1 MTTILLLLLTQTPIV
16 TTTGY
21 VDSRTTGA
29 WTQFDGTPALTE
41 LAEANAQIKL
51 TPHEKA
57 TFFADAS
64 LFWQSAWLIQ
74 GGDKDLAQYRPSV
87 VLSEAYADLPLQ
99 DHFRLLVGKK
109 RIVWGA
115 GMAFNPTDLL
125 NPAKDPTDPAFQRA
139 GAWLGE
145 VEWGFEKVA
154 LSAVV
159 AGKATRQY
167 AGLPTALVVYPELPT
182 AEVVRGIATN
192 DRDDEAHFVFT
203 GRMYLLVKEVDI
215 NLIYGYSNLYADA
228 FRTKSRVGLSVS
240 RVFGDFEVHA
250 EALLYS
256 GSARAVANEDCFQA
270 PALCLFR
277 GVPLITR
284 PYLNADFI
292 NARALIGFRYQFGEN
307 GIFAAEYYFNGEG
320 QDAAGYRRLASLVLQ
335 NPALAQQ
342 ALSGSTNDPGA
353 PQKFTLEALRR
364 HYVVLQFSKPQL
376 WDDWTISAS
385 ALIGLEDLSMQLV
398 PQVQWMPKE
407 WLQLTVAL
415 YVPFAGVPEL
425 GVKVGDT
432 DYGQFS
438 LSPFKT
444 RVLVQARAFF

>member
-1 MTTILLLLLTQTPIV
+1 MNALLLLLLTQSPLV

-29 WTQFDGTPALTE
+29 WTQFDGTPTLTE

-51 TPHEKA
+51 TPHEKV

-64 LFWQSAWLIQ
+64 LFWQGAWLLQ
-74 GGDKDLAQYRPSV
+74 GEQRDLAQYRPQV
-87 VLSEAYADLPLQ
+87 VLSEFYADLPLT
-99 DHFRLLVGKK
+99 DHFRLLAGKK

-115 GMAFNPTDLL
+115 GLSFNPTDLL
-125 NPAKDPTDPAFQRA
+125 NPAKDPTDPTFQRA
-139 GAWLGE
+139 GAWLAE
-145 VEWGFEKVA
+145 AEWGFEKVA

-167 AGLPTALVVYPELPT
+167 AGLPTALVVYPELPS
-182 AEVVRGIATN
+182 AEVERGIAAD

-203 GRMYLLVKEVDI
+203 GRLYLLVKDIDI

-228 FRTKSRVGLSVS
+228 FRNKSRAGLSLS
-240 RVFGDFEVHA
+240 RVFGNLELHG

-256 GSARAVANEDCFQA
+256 GSARVSANPDCVNA
-270 PALCLFR
+270 PAMCLFQ
-277 GVPLITR
+277 GTPIISR
-284 PYLNADFI
+284 PYLDSDFLNAQ
-292 NARALIGFRYQFGEN
+292 ALFGGRYQFDN
-307 GIFAAEYYFNGEG
+307 SALLAVEYYFNGEG
-320 QDAAGYRRLASLVLQ
+320 QDAKGFERLARLSLQ

-342 ALSGSTNDPGA
+342 AILGGTTDPGT

-364 HYVVLQFSKPQL
+364 HYLVVQFSKPQL
-376 WDDWTISAS
+376 WDDWTISAT

-425 GVKVGDT
+425 GVKVGEEN
-432 DYGQFS
+432 YGQFS